1 MMIMTLFF
9 IIIVQ
14 LLFVF
19 LFITS
24 YVAFQDDFM
33 VVAGIPF
40 YLIIV
45 VILNFLSLY
54 VLKNVYQRL
63 EKQKIKQTESTHI
76 EEFHSLVTSV
86 RSDRHDLNNHLT
98 VVAGLMDIENFQA
111 AHKYLKQMIGD
122 IRITNKAL
130 AIKNPVLLQC
140 YIPKWTNI
148 KKIRLDLIHKLR
160 VKKLFIYYL
169 RPI

>member
-1 MMIMTLFF
+1 
-9 IIIVQ
+9 
-14 LLFVF
+14 
-19 LFITS
+19 
-24 YVAFQDDFM
+24 M

-86 RSDRHDLNNHLT
+86 RSDRHDL
-98 VVAGLMDIENFQA
+98 I
-111 AHKYLKQMIGD
+111 I
-122 IRITNKAL
+122 I
-130 AIKNPVLLQC
+130 
-140 YIPKWTNI
+140 
-148 KKIRLDLIHKLR
+148 
-160 VKKLFIYYL
+160 
-169 RPI
+169 